1 MQYSIVGT
9 DGNQYGPV
17 DLVTLKKWVSEGR
30 VLPNSQITDNLSN
43 RTVIA
48 SQMPELGL
56 ISQFASPP
64 PSIHT
69 QYPRSGMNYQPAPV
83 IQGSVI
89 GSVVFRVTFAVIISL
104 IFPVGGIISSCY
116 AVFYAIRAFVNKD
129 PNGIWCLVLA
139 LLCAVWV
146 GFWTLYKAANKLP
159 TN

>member
-17 DLVTLKKWVSEGR
+17 DLMTLKQWVSEGR

-43 RTVIA
+43 RTIVA

-56 ISQFASPP
+56 LSQPPIPP
-64 PSIHT
+64 PYT
-69 QYPRSGMNYQPAPV
+69 QYPRHEVNSQTTPV
-83 IQGSVI
+83 IQGTVI
-89 GSVVFRVTFAVIISL
+89 GSVIFRVVFAVAISL
-104 IFPVGGIISSCY
+104 MFPVGGIISSCY
-116 AVFYAIRAFVNKD
+116 AIYYAIRAFVNKD

-146 GFWTLYKAANKLP
+146 GFWTLYKAANKLN
-159 TN
+159 TY